1 MDKHKVIE
9 AYRRGLI
16 TLQEC
21 GQILGAEKT
30 QVDDLVRADHSFAV
44 RFLRILCFWLI
55 ITKLDVTADAS
66 PKREAF
72 CLDSESFPL
81 LYFLGVI
88 GMIL

>member
-30 QVDDLVRADHSFAV
+30 QLDDLVRADHLRRPKSPNP
-44 RFLRILCFWLI
+44 FLTVDHF
-55 ITKLDVTADAS
+55 
-66 PKREAF
+66 
-72 CLDSESFPL
+72 
-81 LYFLGVI
+81 
-88 GMIL
+88 

>member
-30 QVDDLVRADHSFAV
+30 QVDDLVRADHSRRSV
-44 RFLRILCFWLI
+44 PSNPLFL
-55 ITKLDVTADAS
+55 AD
-66 PKREAF
+66 
-72 CLDSESFPL
+72 
-81 LYFLGVI
+81 YY
-88 GMIL
+88 

>member
-30 QVDDLVRADHSFAV
+30 QLDDLLRVDHS
-44 RFLRILCFWLI
+44 RKPLSPNPFLMVDPF
-55 ITKLDVTADAS
+55 
-66 PKREAF
+66 
-72 CLDSESFPL
+72 
-81 LYFLGVI
+81 
-88 GMIL
+88 

>member
-30 QVDDLVRADHSFAV
+30 QLDDLMRVDHLRQPLSSNPFLV
-44 RFLRILCFWLI
+44 VDRF
-55 ITKLDVTADAS
+55 S
-66 PKREAF
+66 
-72 CLDSESFPL
+72 
-81 LYFLGVI
+81 
-88 GMIL
+88 